1 MAGNP
6 LPWFAGNA
14 AAGDIL
20 MEEKKMMMQPSKE
33 EYEICE
39 KLKNVQMKRK
49 EKSWKKGDLEHGG
62 KE

>member
-20 MEEKKMMMQPSKE
+20 MEEKKMMMQ
-33 EYEICE
+33 
-39 KLKNVQMKRK
+39 RDD
-49 EKSWKKGDLEHGG
+49 KSSVVWTFQHFDGG
-62 KE
+62 KENDDATVKRRI